1 MYLHPEINLAPK
13 SKTVL
18 DLPEDLLK
26 NRMVLLCLTGS
37 LAWDYAFTVLDLA
50 AQMNLRELRKVSRS
64 IRQLKEEYDAVLLH
78 NLNRSNIDSL
88 TSLGLY
94 FEKVCR
100 KSLSEL
106 ATALHGEKEISEC
119 RDDYRYLVVAVQM
132 AMTVIDA
139 MRLYAADFNSFLHSQ
154 GVHGKSVEIAQL
166 GKLAILLPQYAG
178 DAYNPQ
184 SPSRKEA
191 AKILYNELKLYEH
204 NGIEPDRADN
214 A

>member
-1 MYLHPEINLAPK
+1 MYLQPEINLAPK
-13 SKTVL
+13 EKTVL
-18 DLPEDLLK
+18 DLPTDLVK
-26 NRMVLLCLTGS
+26 NRMVLLCLIGS

-64 IRQLKEEYDAVLLH
+64 IRQLKEDYDAVLKH
-78 NLNRSNIDSL
+78 GLNRSNIDSL
-88 TSLGLY
+88 TSLGLQ

-100 KSLSEL
+100 KSLSGL
-106 ATALHGEKEISEC
+106 AASLHNEKEISEC

-139 MRLYAADFNSFLHSQ
+139 MRLYAADFDAFLRSQ

-184 SPSRKEA
+184 SPSRKQTAE
-191 AKILYNELKLYEH
+191 ILFNELKLYEH
-204 NGIEPDRADN
+204 NGIDTDRAND